1 MVAGHGTALHC
12 SNGGPPQACRLAFI
26 DQFVCFRHRRV
37 IGTSAKRG
45 IFVILRAEGTMSIW
59 KKPDFKNSISGLLG
73 ISRRAPSDSVLESGL
88 EDIRESMLYALGD
101 EGSKQFAATTRRIRY
116 ATDIKDLWYL
126 RGDLMG
132 ALAQLYSESI
142 AREKIA
148 SINAQFQGLLPGGLA
163 SRPSPLG

>member
-1 MVAGHGTALHC
+1 MIGWRPASL
-12 SNGGPPQACRLAFI
+12 ACN
-26 DQFVCFRHRRV
+26 DEFVCFRHRRV

-45 IFVILRAEGTMSIW
+45 NFVILGAEATMSIW

>member
-1 MVAGHGTALHC
+1 MVAGHRTALHR
-12 SNGGPPQACRLAFI
+12 SNGGPPKAGHFACI
-26 DQFVCFRHRRV
+26 DQFVCFHHRRV
-37 IGTSAKRG
+37 IGTSTNRG
-45 IFVILRAEGTMSIW
+45 IFVILGPEATMSIW